1 MDTLDEVTQLENGD
15 VILIFR
21 DEDNAPKDLRL
32 SREDAKNL
40 FNNLSTLS
48 ISE

>member
-40 FNNLSTLS
+40 LNNLSILS